1 MVFFAS
7 LVGAALFASLTA
19 AAPMPDSAI
28 GNEVAV
34 SAPYGTPTSE
44 PPTTTATGSPGNNY
58 YGNYGGISSMTTSTM
73 MAMGS
78 YSTPMYGSGNSNWGG
93 SGYDSC
99 VQQCV
104 ASYGSV
110 GSYTTPPTATM
121 GGSMGGSAS
130 NGSGSGVTHTVI
142 VAPTQGVFRYV
153 PFAINASVGDTVMFM
168 WGANNHTVTKS
179 SELQLCNKTSDA
191 PFASGEHNKSF
202 IFTQVVNDTNPTFFY
217 CGTPGHCEKGM
228 FGIIN
233 PPNAYGA
240 PTSAASMMPS
250 MMNDSTMAAMASY
263 TNMMT
268 ANNSMAAGWGSSMD
282 MSQMPSW
289 AQPYM
294 AQNIMYT
301 RTFLAANPDVMKS
314 DGSVNLGNAGGNP
327 MVIPMDIAQSLNSA
341 GSPSSTSSTNA
352 SSTSSTPSATPS
364 TDLSL
369 LLKSAGGATA
379 AKANGGQSLGSS
391 STLVGV
397 VTIVVMLL
405 AL

>member
-1 MVFFAS
+1 
-7 LVGAALFASLTA
+7 
-19 AAPMPDSAI
+19 
-28 GNEVAV
+28 
-34 SAPYGTPTSE
+34 
-44 PPTTTATGSPGNNY
+44 
-58 YGNYGGISSMTTSTM
+58 
-73 MAMGS
+73 
-78 YSTPMYGSGNSNWGG
+78 
-93 SGYDSC
+93 
-99 VQQCV
+99 
-104 ASYGSV
+104 
-110 GSYTTPPTATM
+110 
-121 GGSMGGSAS
+121 
-130 NGSGSGVTHTVI
+130 
-142 VAPTQGVFRYV
+142 
-153 PFAINASVGDTVMFM
+153 
-168 WGANNHTVTKS
+168 
-179 SELQLCNKTSDA
+179 
-191 PFASGEHNKSF
+191 
-202 IFTQVVNDTNPTFFY
+202 
-217 CGTPGHCEKGM
+217 
-228 FGIIN
+228 
-233 PPNAYGA
+233 
-240 PTSAASMMPS
+240 

-282 MSQMPSW
+282 MSQTPSW

-341 GSPSSTSSTNA
+341 GSPSGTNA

-369 LLKSAGGATA
+369 LLKSAGGAAA